1 MMNLITSHGA
11 RATVKTWKTWRST
24 ITWSPPVRKKG
35 AQWEPTE
42 APRFHH
48 SVYLSRLRTLDRS
61 DDRAYR
67 RHLHLL
73 ALCCSGPRFLSS
85 SLHLSHFFHA
95 LCHTPSPSL
104 VSLSLSHSLAVF
116 FALLFLLIFP
126 HCWQTSAPTAKYYD
140 GSSRRPAWRLSP
152 ALPRAPYC
160 TFQEQRDPCL
170 NSGKNKRQLMRPH
183 YVNALCSLE
192 LWPQPKMTW
201 ANYGQ

>member
-11 RATVKTWKTWRST
+11 RATENMKTWRGT
-24 ITWSPPVRKKG
+24 ITWFPPVRKKG
-35 AQWEPTE
+35 AQWELTE

-48 SVYLSRLRTLDRS
+48 SVYLSRLQTLDRT
-61 DDRAYR
+61 DDRTYT
-67 RHLHLL
+67 RHLHLT
-73 ALCCSGPRFLSS
+73 LCCSGPHFLFL
-85 SLHLSHFFHA
+85 SLHLPHFFHA
-95 LCHTPSPSL
+95 LRHTPSPQSRL
-104 VSLSLSHSLAVF
+104 SLSLSFSGCIFHPFV
-116 FALLFLLIFP
+116 LLIFP

-140 GSSRRPAWRLSP
+140 GSSRRPAWRLSL

>member
-11 RATVKTWKTWRST
+11 RATVKTWKRDAAQSHGLPLWGRKEHSESRQRHPVFIIRCICQGFIHLIGRMIVRTGVTST
-24 ITWSPPVRKKG
+24 SSLSAARVLVSSLRPFISLIFFTLSVTLRPPV
-35 AQWEPTE
+35 
-42 APRFHH
+42 
-48 SVYLSRLRTLDRS
+48 S
-61 DDRAYR
+61 
-67 RHLHLL
+67 
-73 ALCCSGPRFLSS
+73 
-85 SLHLSHFFHA
+85 
-95 LCHTPSPSL
+95 
-104 VSLSLSHSLAVF
+104 SLSLSHSLAVF

-126 HCWQTSAPTAKYYD
+126 HCWQTSAPTAKYYN

>member
-48 SVYLSRLRTLDRS
+48 SVYLSRLQTLDRS

-73 ALCCSGPRFLSS
+73 LSAARVLAS
-85 SLHLSHFFHA
+85 SLRPFISLIFFTLSVT
-95 LCHTPSPSL
+95 LRPPVS
-104 VSLSLSHSLAVF
+104 SLSLSHSLAVF

>member
-48 SVYLSRLRTLDRS
+48 SVYLSRLQTLDRS

-73 ALCCSGPRFLSS
+73 LSAARVLAS
-85 SLHLSHFFHA
+85 SLRPFI
-95 LCHTPSPSL
+95 SL
-104 VSLSLSHSLAVF
+104 VFFTLSVTLRPPVSSLSLSHSLAVF